1 MQNANSR
8 KVAYYGIFAAVAL
21 MMSYVEMLI
30 PLPFLVPGMKLGLAN
45 VVVILALYY
54 MDAKSALFISLVR
67 ILLAGLLFQGFAGLL
82 YSLAGGLFSL
92 LAMVGMKKYTSF
104 SMMSVSVVGALF
116 HNVGQILVAAA
127 VVENLKLFY
136 YLPILCITAVVTGL
150 LIGVVGERAMKIV
163 SAHDSGL

>member
-1 MQNANSR
+1 MESR

-21 MMSYVEMLI
+21 MMSYVELLI

-45 VVVILALYY
+45 VVILVALYS
-54 MDAKSALFISLVR
+54 MDAKSAFFISLVR

-92 LAMVGMKKYTSF
+92 LAMVVMKKFTKF
-104 SMMSVSVVGALF
+104 GMASVSVVGAIF

-136 YLPILCITAVVTGL
+136 YLPILLISAAITGT
-150 LIGVVGERAMKIV
+150 LIGVVGERAIKTI
-163 SAHDSGL
+163 HLK

>member
-1 MQNANSR
+1 MSGKQSKHRN
-8 KVAYYGIFAAVAL
+8 VAYYGIFAAVAL

-45 VVVILALYY
+45 VVVILALYV
-54 MDAKSALFISLVR
+54 MDAKSALFISMVR
-67 ILLAGLLFQGFAGLL
+67 IMLAGLLFQGFAGLL

-92 LAMVGMKKYTSF
+92 LAMVCMKKYTSF
-104 SMMSVSVVGALF
+104 GMMSVSVVGALF

-136 YLPILCITAVVTGL
+136 YLPILCISAAVTGM
-150 LIGVVGERAMKIV
+150 LIGIVGERAMALVK
-163 SAHDSGL
+163 SEK